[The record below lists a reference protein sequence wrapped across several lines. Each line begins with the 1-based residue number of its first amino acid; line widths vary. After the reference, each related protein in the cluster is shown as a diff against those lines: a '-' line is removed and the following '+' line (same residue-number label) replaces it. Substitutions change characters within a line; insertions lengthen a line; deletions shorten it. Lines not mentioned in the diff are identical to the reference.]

1 MWVNQQPSNI
11 PPAEQT
17 LPIPESL
24 PETLPQGQVNKKK
37 TPSDDW
43 EGKSHPV
50 RRSKDSAPQDCLML
64 AAAYLFGTA
73 RAYCAPS
80 AIGGI
85 SSC

>member
-17 LPIPESL
+17 LPIPEPL

-50 RRSKDSAPQDCLML
+50 RRRKTLQRR
-64 AAAYLFGTA
+64 TV
-73 RAYCAPS
+73 
-80 AIGGI
+80 
-85 SSC
+85 SCWQRRI